1 MQLTYLQDPGH
12 GWIACPLPLAHD
24 LGITD
29 KVSRYSYLDR
39 DILWLEEDCDA
50 ALLVDALRAR
60 GEPISFVEIF
70 IKHDAHIRALPRWRE
85 K

>member
-12 GWIACPLPLAHD
+12 GWIACPLSLVHD
-24 LGITD
+24 LGIAD

-50 ALLVDALRAR
+50 GLLIDALRAA
-60 GEPISFVEIF
+60 GIPYTLVAQHVPI
-70 IKHDAHIRALPRWRE
+70 DAYVRALPRWRE

>member
-24 LGITD
+24 LGIAAQ
-29 KVSRYSYLDR
+29 VSRYSYLDG
-39 DILWLEEDCDA
+39 DTLWLEEDCDA

-60 GEPISFVEIF
+60 GEPVSFREIHVN
-70 IKHDAHIRALPRWRE
+70 HDAYVRAMPRWRA

>member
-24 LGITD
+24 LGIAD
-29 KVSRYSYLDR
+29 KVSRYSYLEGDT
-39 DILWLEEDCDA
+39 LWLEEDCDA
-50 ALLVDALRAR
+50 GLLIDALRAA
-60 GEPISFVEIF
+60 GTPYTLVAEHVPT
-70 IKHDAHIRALPRWRE
+70 DAHVRALPRWRA